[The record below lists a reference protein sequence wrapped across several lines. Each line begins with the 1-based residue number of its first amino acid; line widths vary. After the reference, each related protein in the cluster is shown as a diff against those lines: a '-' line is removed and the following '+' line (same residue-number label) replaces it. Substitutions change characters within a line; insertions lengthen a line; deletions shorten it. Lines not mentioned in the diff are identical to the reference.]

1 MYIGRIV
8 SEVII
13 MQFWIS
19 EQARLY
25 ALVVLCA
32 LLWTLESVAPLYRY
46 GKRRMPHAFPNVVLA
61 LLLVLKNLALSA
73 GTARL
78 ATFGDRH
85 GIGLFRLLEFST
97 PMMLAFGVA
106 ALDFFG
112 YWAHRLLHQSW
123 LGWQFH
129 RVHHSETTVDVT
141 TAFRQHPGETVWRI
155 LWQMGAVVLFGLPL
169 WVVVIYLTLSGLN
182 AQLEHANIRFGDRV
196 DLLLRLFVVTPNM
209 HKAHH
214 SRRQKETDTNYSN
227 IFSFWDRLCG
237 TYTPRVDFRE
247 LRYGLDGFDEVGKQ
261 SLRGLLKMPF
271 VKFE

>member
-8 SEVII
+8 SEVTT

-61 LLLVLKNLALSA
+61 LLLVLTNLALSA

-97 PMMLAFGVA
+97 PMMLVFGVA

-112 YWAHRLLHQSW
+112 YWAHRLLHRSW

-129 RVHHSETTVDVT
+129 RVHHSETTDDVT

-155 LWQMGAVVLFGLPL
+155 LWQLAAVALFGLPL
-169 WVVVIYLTLSGLN
+169 WVVVIYLTLSALN
-182 AQLEHANIRFGDRV
+182 AQLEHANVRLGDRADRV
-196 DLLLRLFVVTPNM
+196 LRLLVVTPNM

-214 SRRQKETDTNYSN
+214 SRLQVETDTNYSN

-237 TYTPRVDFRE
+237 TYTPRVGFDN
-247 LRYGLDGFDEVGKQ
+247 LRYGLDGFDGPERQ
-261 SLRGLLKMPF
+261 TLRSLLKLPF
-271 VKFE
+271 VKV

>member
-1 MYIGRIV
+1 V
-8 SEVII
+8 PEVIT

-25 ALVVLCA
+25 ALIVLCA
-32 LLWTLESVAPLYRY
+32 LLWTLESVVPLYRY
-46 GKRRMPHAFPNVVLA
+46 GREGLPHTFPNIVLA
-61 LLLVLKNLALSA
+61 LLLVLTNLAPSV

-78 ATFGDRH
+78 VALTDQY
-85 GIGLFRLLEFST
+85 GIGLFRLLEFS
-97 PMMLAFGVA
+97 PLMMLVFGVA
-106 ALDFFG
+106 ALDFSG

-182 AQLEHANIRFGDRV
+182 AQLEHANIRLSDRL
-196 DLLLRLFVVTPNM
+196 DGLLRLFVVTPNM

-214 SRRQKETDTNYSN
+214 SRIQKETDTNYSN
-227 IFSFWDRLCG
+227 IFS
-237 TYTPRVDFRE
+237 
-247 LRYGLDGFDEVGKQ
+247 
-261 SLRGLLKMPF
+261 
-271 VKFE
+271 

>member
-1 MYIGRIV
+1 
-8 SEVII
+8 

-25 ALVVLCA
+25 ALILLCA
-32 LLWTLESVAPLYRY
+32 LLWTLESVVPLYRY
-46 GKRRMPHAFPNVVLA
+46 GRGHLPHAFPNVVLA
-61 LLLVLKNLALSA
+61 LLLVVTNLALSA

-78 ATFGDRH
+78 AAFGDRR
-85 GIGLFRLLEFST
+85 GIGLFPLLDLPPLLT
-97 PMMLAFGVA
+97 LILGVA

-129 RVHHSETTVDVT
+129 RVHHSEIAVDVT

-155 LWQMGAVVLFGLPL
+155 LWQLGAAVLFGLPL

-182 AQLEHANIRFGDRV
+182 AQLEHANVRLGERIDG
-196 DLLLRLFVVTPNM
+196 LLRLFVVTPNM

-214 SRRQKETDTNYSN
+214 SRKQRETDTNYSN

-237 TYTPRVDFRE
+237 TYTPRVDFGE
-247 LRYGLDGFDEVGKQ
+247 LRYGLDGFDEAHRQ
-261 SLRGLLKMPF
+261 SLRGLLTMPF
-271 VKFE
+271 VKYE

>member
-1 MYIGRIV
+1 
-8 SEVII
+8 
-13 MQFWIS
+13 MQFWLS
-19 EQARLY
+19 EQARLS

-32 LLWTLESVAPLYRY
+32 LLWTLESVVPLYRY
-46 GKRRMPHAFPNVVLA
+46 GKERLPHAFPNVVLA
-61 LLLVLKNLALSA
+61 LLLILTNLALSA

-78 ATFGDRH
+78 AAFSDSHRV
-85 GIGLFRLLEFST
+85 GLFPLLGLSPLLT
-97 PMMLAFGVA
+97 LTLGVA

-129 RVHHSETTVDVT
+129 RVHHSEAAVDVT
-141 TAFRQHPGETVWRI
+141 TSFRQHPGETLWRI
-155 LWQMGAVVLFGLPL
+155 LWQLAAVALFGLPL
-169 WVVVIYLTLSGLN
+169 WVVVIYLTLSALN
-182 AQLEHANIRFGDRV
+182 AQLEHANVRLGDRL
-196 DLLLRLFVVTPNM
+196 DGLLRLFVVTPNM

-227 IFSFWDRLCG
+227 IFSIWDRLCG

>member
-1 MYIGRIV
+1 
-8 SEVII
+8 
-13 MQFWIS
+13 MQFWLS

-25 ALVVLCA
+25 ALILLCA
-32 LLWTLESVAPLYRY
+32 LLWTLESVVPLYRY
-46 GKRRMPHAFPNVVLA
+46 GRGRLPHVFPNIVLA
-61 LLLVLKNLALSA
+61 LLLILTNVALSA

-78 ATFGDRH
+78 AAFADRH
-85 GIGLFRLLEFST
+85 GMGLFRLLGFS
-97 PMMLAFGVA
+97 PIMMSVFGVA

-129 RVHHSETTVDVT
+129 RVHHSEAAVDVT

-155 LWQMGAVVLFGLPL
+155 LWQLTAVVVFGLPL

-182 AQLEHANIRFGDRV
+182 AQLEHANIRLNERV
-196 DLLLRLFVVTPNM
+196 DGLLRSFLVTPNM

-214 SRRQKETDTNYSN
+214 SRIQRETDTNYSN

-237 TYTPRVDFRE
+237 TYTPRIDFGK
-247 LRYGLDGFDEVGKQ
+247 LCYGLDGFDDPRRQ
-261 SLRGLLKMPF
+261 NLRGLLKMPF